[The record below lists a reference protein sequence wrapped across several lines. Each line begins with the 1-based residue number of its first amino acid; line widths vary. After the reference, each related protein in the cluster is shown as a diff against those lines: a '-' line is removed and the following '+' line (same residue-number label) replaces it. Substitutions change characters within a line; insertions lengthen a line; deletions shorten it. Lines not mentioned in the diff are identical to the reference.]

1 MPSTAVESIAP
12 QYELR
17 GDSGSTPDQYKLQSD
32 AKAESRPR
40 QERAPNIPVFASKI
54 AKGSTNT
61 TSNNETEQ
69 DPMLEAWALGDE
81 IAAQTMNELTI
92 EYYKTGQSRN
102 NFEYRNP
109 PQNGPWRRV
118 AIENSNEIEE
128 NEVSTG
134 KRNYTA
140 RFYELDKG
148 STPET
153 SMNDEDNYIEIT
165 FDDLIET
172 AKQVPGKGA
181 YQMIGITQV
190 VNGERKDITDPQ
202 EAMKLMREKCPKLI
216 EPEKK
221 ENKPEKPNY
230 GIPNYEQTE
239 ALMRKEATQYTEA
252 DYGQLGNLIKVSEF
266 RLAGLEAQHKN
277 NQNIPEG
284 ELQKRRAYIFELRQ
298 SLERYRVKEREMQRA
313 LGLEKPDAPTVERA
327 PLTQIEIIAEERK
340 QELLQARQHN
350 EKMVQAL
357 ERMTTIQEQTL
368 AELKE
373 TRNERKELQE
383 KLSASEEQRRVLE
396 TQIAQALQQAEKY
409 RNDLSDAENARIDI
423 LMHQAERA
431 RDTIRNATT
440 MRGRERNGQNSQTY
454 NISLESVGRLNDYV
468 EKNSNEKGFKK
479 ENIEQTALVLELAA
493 EQITSTALFRE
504 TIASMVNEARE
515 HLSERDFKILQST
528 VEAIDAQLKINKR
541 DVEGTSADI
550 DPELIED
557 FVEDYLH
564 ALKMKGKPAIQ
575 GISAQPQPN
584 TGRMDLFGKPS
595 TKNEVQAA

>member
-1 MPSTAVESIAP
+1 MPSSAVETIAP
-12 QYELR
+12 EYELQN
-17 GDSGSTPDQYKLQSD
+17 GTTPSEYVLKNNNGSEKQ
-32 AKAESRPR
+32 R
-40 QERAPNIPVFASKI
+40 QERTPNIPVFASKI

-109 PQNGPWRRV
+109 PRDGPWRRV
-118 AIENSNEIEE
+118 SIENSNEIEE
-128 NEVSTG
+128 NEEKTG

-140 RFYELDKG
+140 RFYELQQG

-153 SMNDEDNYIEIT
+153 SMNDDDNYVEIT
-165 FDDLIET
+165 FDDLVET
-172 AKQVPGKGA
+172 AKQVPGKGV

-221 ENKPEKPNY
+221 ENKSERPNY

-239 ALMRKEATQYTEA
+239 ALMRKEASQYTEA
-252 DYGQLGNLIKVSEF
+252 DYGQLGNLIKTSEF
-266 RLAGLEAQHKN
+266 RLAGLEAQHRN
-277 NQNIPEG
+277 NPNIPEG
-284 ELQKRRAYIFELRQ
+284 ELQKRGAYIYELRQ
-298 SLERYRVKEREMQRA
+298 SLQRYKVKEREMQKA
-313 LGLEKPDAPTVERA
+313 LGLEVSTERA
-327 PLTQIEIIAEERK
+327 TTEKAPLQIETVAEERR
-340 QELLQARQHN
+340 QELLQARAHN

-368 AELKE
+368 AELRE
-373 TRNERKELQE
+373 TRSERKELQE
-383 KLSASEEQRRVLE
+383 KLSQSEEQRKILE
-396 TQIAQALQQAEKY
+396 DQIAQARQQAEQYKTA
-409 RNDLSDAENARIDI
+409 LSDAENARIEI

-431 RDTIRNATT
+431 RDTIRNATN
-440 MRGRERNGQNSQTY
+440 MRGRERNGQNTHIY
-454 NISLESVGRLNDYV
+454 NISLESVGRFNDYI
-468 EKNSNEKGFKK
+468 EKNSDEKGAFRK
-479 ENIEQTALVLELAA
+479 ENIERTALVLELAA
-493 EQITSTALFRE
+493 EQMTSTALFRE
-504 TIASMVNEARE
+504 TIASMMNEARGS
-515 HLSERDFKILQST
+515 LSERDFKVLQNT

-575 GISAQPQPN
+575 GINTQAQN
-584 TGRMDLFGKPS
+584 TGRMDLFGKPIA
-595 TKNEVQAA
+595 KNEIQAA